1 MVLASPGFKMPALR
15 SLRLRPRL
23 LEQSKWRKFA
33 FLCFT
38 FPVLVTLKRF
48 AALRFVLN
56 FAIA

>member
-1 MVLASPGFKMPALR
+1 
-15 SLRLRPRL
+15 
-23 LEQSKWRKFA
+23 
-33 FLCFT
+33 LCFT